1 MTSNETASTG
11 TAGTKVLSTAASAA
25 SERVPEQYT
34 LAKTSAGAVSL
45 EAQ

>member
-1 MTSNETASTG
+1 MTNEGSASTG
-11 TAGTKVLSTAASAA
+11 TARTKVLSVAASAA

-34 LAKTSAGAVSL
+34 LAETSAGAISL